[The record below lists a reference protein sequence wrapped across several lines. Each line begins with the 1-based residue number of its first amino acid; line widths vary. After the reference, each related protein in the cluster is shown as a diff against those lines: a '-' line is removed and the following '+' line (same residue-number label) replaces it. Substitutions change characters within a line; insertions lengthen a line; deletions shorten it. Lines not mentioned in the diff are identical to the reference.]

1 MAALQR
7 SVRGRFLSITVP
19 LIFLSV
25 AGVFGAIE
33 FMAHR
38 NAVARLERTTEALLR
53 TQSAA
58 LANPLWNIDDE
69 QIGLSLE
76 AIAANRQILLARVY
90 GEEGELM
97 SQAGVEAAPGD
108 DAFTM
113 RRDIVFDAG
122 TGPRPIGELEFVV
135 SPREIWEQTR
145 ARLLLA
151 GGIAL
156 VAVAMEVGAALFA
169 LRRIVG
175 IPLERLLG
183 AITAARSGRTRRRVP
198 PGASDEMG
206 QVIAAFNQMLDQ
218 QDIFERELQEQARM
232 EGELKIGRDMQ
243 MSMVPRDFDVLAQ
256 GRPVTLWGALEPAR
270 EVGGDFYDAFPGSGN
285 TLCLCIGDVSDKGV
299 PAALLMAVTKTLVK
313 AFAADGA
320 DPRTI
325 VTAVNEELCRGE
337 HRNMFVT
344 LFVASLDLDTGRLT
358 SCNAGHNPPLRL
370 APDGAITALDARNGP
385 VVGAM
390 PDIAY
395 TESETLLAPG
405 ETLFLYTDG
414 VTEAADAD
422 DTFFSEDG
430 LRALL
435 AENAGRNAR
444 ALTEAVVRAVSAHE
458 AGTERTDDIT
468 VLAVTYDGAPRVLW
482 QGEAPAESAALGQLG
497 DRMAEALDGQ
507 PDALVGKAR
516 IVLDE
521 IGSNLVNHAIPEAGA
536 TPRIEVSVAEAD
548 GGLAMMVADTGPAFD
563 PDAAAAPDTAQPL
576 EARRVGGLGLH
587 LVRELSD
594 RLDYAREGDRNVY
607 RITLG

>member
-1 MAALQR
+1 MASLQR

-38 NAVARLERTTEALLR
+38 NAVARLERTTEALLQ

-69 QIGLSLE
+69 QIRLSLE
-76 AIAANRQILLARVY
+76 AIAANTQILLARVY
-90 GEEGELM
+90 GEDGDLM
-97 SQAGVEAAPGD
+97 AEAGTDPEPGD
-108 DAFTM
+108 DSFIM
-113 RRDIVFDAG
+113 RREIVFDAG
-122 TGPRPIGELEFVV
+122 TGPRRIGEIEFVV
-135 SPREIWEQTR
+135 TAREIWAQTR
-145 ARLLLA
+145 SRLLLA

-156 VAVAMEVGAALFA
+156 VAVTMEVGAALFA

-183 AITAARSGRTRRRVP
+183 AINAARTGRARRRVS

-206 QVIAAFNQMLDQ
+206 QVIAAFNEMLDQ
-218 QDIFERELQEQARM
+218 QDVFERELQEQARM
-232 EGELKIGRDMQ
+232 EGELNIGRDMQ
-243 MSMVPRDFDVLAQ
+243 LSMVPHDFEALSQ
-256 GRPVTLWGALEPAR
+256 GRAVRLWGGLEPAR
-270 EVGGDFYDAFPGSGN
+270 EVGGDFYDAFPGEGN
-285 TLCLCIGDVSDKGV
+285 TLYLCIGDVSDKGV

-313 AFAADGA
+313 AFAAEGA
-320 DPRTI
+320 GPRAV

-344 LFVASLDLDTGRLT
+344 LFVGLLDLDTGRLT

-370 APDGAITALDARNGP
+370 APGGGISALDARNGP
-385 VVGAM
+385 VVGAL

-395 TESETLLAPG
+395 TEAETMLAPG

-422 DTFFSEDG
+422 GAFFGEAG

-435 AENAGRNAR
+435 AERAGQDVR
-444 ALTEAVVRAVSAHE
+444 ALTDAVIRAVGEHE
-458 AGTERTDDIT
+458 AGALRSDDIT
-468 VLAVTYDGAPRVLW
+468 VLAIAWEGPARILW
-482 QGEAPAESAALGQLG
+482 EDEAAAETGALGRLG
-497 DRMAEALDGQ
+497 DRMAEALAGQ
-507 PDALVGKAR
+507 PETLVGKAR
-516 IVLDE
+516 IVVEE
-521 IGSNLVNHAIPEAGA
+521 IGANIVNHADAGEP
-536 TPRIEVSVAEAD
+536 PRIAVCVAQQD
-548 GGLAMMVADTGPAFD
+548 GGLALTISDTAPAFD
-563 PDAAAAPDTAQPL
+563 PAAAAAPDTTLPL
-576 EARRVGGLGLH
+576 EARHIGGLGLH
-587 LVRELSD
+587 LVRELSTS
-594 RLDYAREGDRNVY
+594 LNYAREGDRNVY